1 MSTNELESA
10 IVSAQEG
17 REEGYRQLFA
27 EFSGMV
33 FGLVSRML
41 ADEAEA
47 EELTQDVF
55 MQAFAALAGFRS
67 QGSGFSAWIRRIAYN
82 MAMSKLRQKRPQLI
96 SLDEPEYATYADHAG
111 VADEGESAEESI
123 GNLIA
128 AIGHLRQ
135 EEQALLQL
143 CYYDGLSMQDI
154 AYITSL
160 TPQAVAMRLS
170 RIRKKLKNQLS
181 KHS

>member
-1 MSTNELESA
+1 MHLPSKSA
-10 IVSAQEG
+10 IIANTVTCVEKAFV
-17 REEGYRQLFA
+17 LA
-27 EFSGMV
+27 TPISGPACV
-33 FGLVSRML
+33 YTPASVSRLML
-41 ADEAEA
+41 EPTT
-47 EELTQDVF
+47 LQIPIT
-55 MQAFAALAGFRS
+55 QAFAALAGFRS

-111 VADEGESAEESI
+111 VADEDGSSEESI

-135 EEQALLQL
+135 EEQVLLQF

-170 RIRKKLKNQLS
+170 RIRKKLKTQLS